1 MRKNTCRR
9 KIAKLRNGGHLVLGG
24 QCSER
29 VALSVEEY
37 IGADRQRTDSPLS
50 QRFECSCEIALATCA
65 CDDKRN
71 SNNARCLLHVSRYR
85 LARMRLVSQRC
96 LPWGPPRATAEAVSA
111 LL

>member
-85 LARMRLVSQRC
+85 L
-96 LPWGPPRATAEAVSA
+96 G
-111 LL
+111 